1 MRENWMDITV
11 GKLKLHTKEATTSLS
26 EKDIK
31 EMKDYM
37 MDWDRLG
44 KAIEIAKK
52 ERPDLAE
59 HFDVFGLLIWDQYLQ
74 PETTGSLGSL
84 NDPITTS
91 ELITAI
97 EEYNDP
103 EDPYISIE
111 DYLNTEPAEV
121 IVDW

>member
-11 GKLKLHTKEATTSLS
+11 GKLKLHAAESTINLS
-26 EKDIK
+26 EKDLK

-37 MDWDRLG
+37 EDWDRLG

-74 PETTGSLGSL
+74 PKTTGSL

-91 ELITAI
+91 ELIAAI

-103 EDPYISIE
+103 DDPYVSIE
-111 DYLNTEPAEV
+111 DYLNAEPTEV
-121 IVDW
+121 TVNW

>member
-1 MRENWMDITV
+1 MRMDITV
-11 GKLKLHTKEATTSLS
+11 GKLKLHTAEPTTNLS

-74 PETTGSLGSL
+74 PGTTGSLGS
-84 NDPITTS
+84 ITTP
-91 ELITAI
+91 ELIAAI

-103 EDPYISIE
+103 ENPYVSIE
-111 DYLNTEPAEV
+111 YYLNAEPAEV
-121 IVDW
+121 TVNW